1 MPYPGDVLRHPFL
14 PKIKKKSLLRH
25 SAPVISRMNLQQC
38 SENFL
43 PMPPVKEVSPS
54 FCEAS
59 SLIKNPEIHSEF
71 FVCFGC
77 YGIKKDLRSRDESSG
92 LKEIP
97 ASNYSPAL
105 YCAVPSSWRFLTI
118 VFGMGTCVTPS
129 LWTPEKM

>member
-1 MPYPGDVLRHPFL
+1 MFSGIPSSRKLKRSHCYDIRPRYIQNESPAMLGKFITHASCKRSAPLL
-14 PKIKKKSLLRH
+14 PCKKSRN
-25 SAPVISRMNLQQC
+25 S
-38 SENFL
+38 
-43 PMPPVKEVSPS
+43 
-54 FCEAS
+54 
-59 SLIKNPEIHSEF
+59 F

-77 YGIKKDLRSRDESSG
+77 CGIKKDLRSRDESSG

-129 LWTPEKM
+129 LWTPEKNVKEVRCLEKQTN